1 MQNNP
6 EIEQI
11 VDAAVKI
18 ARGHRHEYVM
28 NEHVLLAMLRHAP
41 FRAVLEK
48 FGTDI
53 TRFDQELDDYL
64 ITLTSL
70 VTNKDIQPR
79 KTNAL
84 ERVFNRALTQ
94 VLFTGR
100 RTITTVDLYLAMMSE
115 NNSHAHYFLLKYGV
129 KKPEFVEFYQANY
142 KQSDV
147 RFTDQQATEIL
158 TEHCTDLTALARQ
171 DKLEPMIGRSDELDE
186 MITALAR
193 TFKANVLMVGDPGV
207 GKTAIV
213 EGLAQNLAQGRVPN
227 FLKGYELWSLEVG
240 SLLAG
245 SKYRGEFEE
254 KFKAVITA
262 LETKKN
268 CILFV
273 DEAHTMKG
281 AGASTQSSLDMAN
294 MLKPSITK
302 GTLKVVASTTWEEYY
317 QSFEKDRALMR
328 RFHRVAI
335 DEPSPAVTEQI
346 ILGLSPRLESFHNV
360 LIEPEAVAAAV
371 ELSGRYIHDRK
382 NPDKSIDLVDGA
394 CARER
399 VKDAGTITVNKDMI
413 MAQLSRI
420 TDVPMDRLENERST
434 KIVELESNVK
444 QKLYGQDAAVD
455 RVLERVYINF
465 SGIGNDR
472 RPIASFLF
480 LGPTGTGKT
489 ELAKLLAENLDMKLL
504 KYDMSEY
511 QDRHTLS
518 SLIGA
523 PPGYIGFED
532 GNVGGGKLISDISK
546 NPFSILLFDE
556 IEKAHPDVINIMLQ
570 MLDEARVTS
579 MNGKTV
585 DLKNCIIIMTSNLGA
600 RDNERNNIGFGQDL
614 EKTGSEDQA
623 MKDFFRPE
631 LRNRIDCVC
640 KFNKL
645 DTLAVKKVVIKFV
658 DELKASLMNRN
669 IRLTLAEPVVD
680 LLAVKGYDNKMGARP
695 LGRKID
701 ELIRVPLSKRIL
713 FDRLENCT
721 IHAVLKDD
729 VVEFVTD
736 LPQLT
741 QELAP
746 EETPAPSQQ
755 PGVDPEGFIVL
766 EQVNPVNHIDPSI

>member
-1 MQNNP
+1 
-6 EIEQI
+6 
-11 VDAAVKI
+11 
-18 ARGHRHEYVM
+18 
-28 NEHVLLAMLRHAP
+28 
-41 FRAVLEK
+41 
-48 FGTDI
+48 
-53 TRFDQELDDYL
+53 
-64 ITLTSL
+64 
-70 VTNKDIQPR
+70 
-79 KTNAL
+79 
-84 ERVFNRALTQ
+84 
-94 VLFTGR
+94 
-100 RTITTVDLYLAMMSE
+100 
-115 NNSHAHYFLLKYGV
+115 
-129 KKPEFVEFYQANY
+129 
-142 KQSDV
+142 
-147 RFTDQQATEIL
+147 
-158 TEHCTDLTALARQ
+158 
-171 DKLEPMIGRSDELDE
+171 
-186 MITALAR
+186 
-193 TFKANVLMVGDPGV
+193 
-207 GKTAIV
+207 
-213 EGLAQNLAQGRVPN
+213 
-227 FLKGYELWSLEVG
+227 
-240 SLLAG
+240 
-245 SKYRGEFEE
+245 
-254 KFKAVITA
+254 
-262 LETKKN
+262 
-268 CILFV
+268 
-273 DEAHTMKG
+273 
-281 AGASTQSSLDMAN
+281 
-294 MLKPSITK
+294 
-302 GTLKVVASTTWEEYY
+302 
-317 QSFEKDRALMR
+317 
-328 RFHRVAI
+328 
-335 DEPSPAVTEQI
+335 
-346 ILGLSPRLESFHNV
+346 
-360 LIEPEAVAAAV
+360 
-371 ELSGRYIHDRK
+371 
-382 NPDKSIDLVDGA
+382 
-394 CARER
+394 
-399 VKDAGTITVNKDMI
+399 
-413 MAQLSRI
+413 
-420 TDVPMDRLENERST
+420 
-434 KIVELESNVK
+434 
-444 QKLYGQDAAVD
+444 
-455 RVLERVYINF
+455 
-465 SGIGNDR
+465 
-472 RPIASFLF
+472 
-480 LGPTGTGKT
+480 
-489 ELAKLLAENLDMKLL
+489 MKLL

-746 EETPAPSQQ
+746 EETAAPSQQ

-766 EQVNPVNHIDPSI
+766 EQVDPVDYIDPSI